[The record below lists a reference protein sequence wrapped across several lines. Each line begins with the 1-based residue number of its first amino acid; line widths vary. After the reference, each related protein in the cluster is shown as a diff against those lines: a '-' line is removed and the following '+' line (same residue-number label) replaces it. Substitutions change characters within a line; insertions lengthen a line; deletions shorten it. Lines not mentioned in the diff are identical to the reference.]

1 MPSWLTK
8 ERTSLL
14 QKDNSK
20 GNVATSYI
28 PITCLPIM
36 WKLLTGVIADQIYAH
51 LDQEKLPEERK
62 GAGKVLEE
70 LMIYFIL
77 IGQ

>member
-1 MPSWLTK
+1 
-8 ERTSLL
+8 
-14 QKDNSK
+14 
-20 GNVATSYI
+20 
-28 PITCLPIM
+28 M
-36 WKLLTGVIADQIYAH
+36 WKVLTGVIADQIYAH

-70 LMIYFIL
+70 QMIYFIL

>member
-1 MPSWLTK
+1 
-8 ERTSLL
+8 
-14 QKDNSK
+14 
-20 GNVATSYI
+20 
-28 PITCLPIM
+28 M
-36 WKLLTGVIADQIYAH
+36 WKLLIGVVADQINAH
-51 LDQEKLPEERK
+51 LDQENFYQKSRK